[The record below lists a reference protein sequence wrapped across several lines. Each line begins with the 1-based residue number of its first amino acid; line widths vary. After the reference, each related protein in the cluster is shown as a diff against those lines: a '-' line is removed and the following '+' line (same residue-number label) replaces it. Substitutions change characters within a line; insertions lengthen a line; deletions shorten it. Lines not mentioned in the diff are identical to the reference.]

1 MVRTVYTQNTNLM
14 IFEDLN
20 LLFNSRIF
28 HFQKTM
34 WKVLKE
40 IKISVRASHNYSGF
54 LDSFKCSAF
63 RVVYMNPVQFVF
75 I

>member
-1 MVRTVYTQNTNLM
+1 MVRTVYTQSIDLM

-20 LLFNSRIF
+20 LSFNSRIF

-40 IKISVRASHNYSGF
+40 IKIFERVSQLQWF
-54 LDSFKCSAF
+54 LG
-63 RVVYMNPVQFVF
+63 QF
-75 I
+75 